1 MFVLLTWDVNIKS
14 MLSSVSHIKCLE
26 LLVFPNIMVLKS
38 NDILTVKYNTF
49 ISILMHIS
57 KITSQK
63 ARIQILSIRIVLETF
78 LTVCYVSWI

>member
-1 MFVLLTWDVNIKS
+1 

-26 LLVFPNIMVLKS
+26 LLVFLNIMVLKS

-57 KITSQK
+57 EITSQK
-63 ARIQILSIRIVLETF
+63 PRIQILSIRIVLETF